1 MHWNKKMMN
10 MIRSKLW
17 LVLDGSWVLS
27 AHVQQ
32 DLYQV
37 FVFTTTKHHWPVFWP
52 PQDVRLD
59 ISPQRARHK
68 HSTFILDNLATS
80 SWKPWNN
87 TQKFICH
94 IYHLAVHFTSIN
106 NILLSNIFTK
116 QPQNHKDLWFQL
128 HKKKQFP
135 PFLVTLRWEFLT
147 PKKSTESTLEV
158 PWLCTATVARLF

>member
-1 MHWNKKMMN
+1 
-10 MIRSKLW
+10 MIQSKLW

-59 ISPQRARHK
+59 ISSQRARHK

-80 SWKPWNN
+80 AWKPWNN
-87 TQKFICH
+87 THRSSYVISFTLLYISHSSTTFCLVTFSQNSHKITK
-94 IYHLAVHFTSIN
+94 IYDFSSTE
-106 NILLSNIFTK
+106 K
-116 QPQNHKDLWFQL
+116 QL
-128 HKKKQFP
+128 P

-147 PKKSTESTLEV
+147 SKQIDSESTLEL